1 MDRPKFIK
9 VLVLIL
15 VLICAAVGGY
25 RWYSNHYGGQITA
38 SGTVEAT
45 TVKINA
51 KTAGT
56 VNRMLFQEG
65 DRIKAGQVAAEM
77 VRNDLTAQREQSAMA
92 VTAAEAKWKDLI
104 NGPRSQELT
113 AAAAAV
119 EQARIN
125 VSQAETDLAR
135 TQSLSA
141 QGAVPALTLEQ
152 AQNTLGLR
160 QEQLRSAQ
168 AQMQNLQAGSRE
180 QTVTAAWAELERT
193 KAVLKASDALLADL
207 KLISPINGTI
217 LQRYFEPGEYV
228 SMGAALYQVADLNR
242 LWVKVY
248 IPTNELP
255 GIKVGNKVKC
265 TVSGSRQTFSGQV
278 EHINSQGEYT
288 PKTIQT
294 KNERANVVYGVKIK
308 LANSRGILKPGMPI
322 DVEFVGDKND

>member
-1 MDRPKFIK
+1 MDRPKIIK

-15 VLICAAVGGY
+15 ILTCAAISGY

-38 SGTVEAT
+38 TGTVEAT

-56 VNRMLFQEG
+56 VNRMLFLEG
-65 DRIKAGQVAAEM
+65 DQIKAGQVAAEM
-77 VRNDLTAQREQSAMA
+77 GRNDLAAQREQSAMA
-92 VTAAEAKWKDLI
+92 VSVAEAKWKDLT

-125 VSQAETDLAR
+125 VNQAETDLVRA
-135 TQSLSA
+135 QSLSA
-141 QGAVPALTLEQ
+141 QGAVPAQTLEQ
-152 AQNTLGLR
+152 AQNTVGLR
-160 QEQLRSAQ
+160 QEQLRAAQ

-180 QTVTAAWAELERT
+180 QAVAAAWAEMERT

-207 KLISPINGTI
+207 KLTSPINGTI

-228 SMGAALYQVADLNR
+228 SMGAALYQVADLNS

-248 IPTNELP
+248 IPTNQLP
-255 GIKVGNKVKC
+255 VIKVGSKVKC
-265 TVSGSRQTFSGQV
+265 TVSGSHQIFSGQV

-288 PKTIQT
+288 PKAIQT
-294 KNERANVVYGVKIK
+294 KNERANVVFGVKIK
-308 LANSRGILKPGMPI
+308 LANSKGILKPGMPI
-322 DVEFVGDKND
+322 DVEFAGDDK